1 MIISPGGGVEMKH
14 DGAAISKAGRGVANR
29 FRDVNMSKVVCGY
42 RVHQLYKTRN
52 LQSILEQ
59 TASQSF

>member
-1 MIISPGGGVEMKH
+1 MKH